1 MLFDL
6 KHRRVDEI
14 SMEKQFTSSEPFF
27 LYFVFSW
34 TKSHYYKYIV
44 LHLQLK
50 GVSEGYKGFPG
61 EHLEV

>member
-27 LYFVFSW
+27 FVFCF
-34 TKSHYYKYIV
+34 
-44 LHLQLK
+44 LLDEEPLLQIYRSSSAAQRCFGRL
-50 GVSEGYKGFPG
+50 
-61 EHLEV
+61 

>member
-27 LYFVFSW
+27 FCILFSPGRRATITNISFFICSSKVFRKAIKDFRES
-34 TKSHYYKYIV
+34 T
-44 LHLQLK
+44 
-50 GVSEGYKGFPG
+50 
-61 EHLEV
+61 

>member
-1 MLFDL
+1 MRYLWKSNSHHQSL
-6 KHRRVDEI
+6 
-14 SMEKQFTSSEPFF
+14 FF